1 MPILT
6 DEKQMRGALQ
16 MAARS
21 PFEGADPGFIERFK
35 ADYTAM
41 VNGKN
46 VDARTTTRSDIQ
58 DEYIRDFYKASGQRL
73 PRWLGGPGVNS
84 IADREQ
90 SVRGQVDAWN
100 AANPNA
106 KFRPLPTDQEIE
118 EETIR
123 RATGA
128 IKTQTQLERRST
140 GAGSSI
146 GGFLGTAA
154 GAMADPINFMSVGL
168 GAGAGGYLRTAL
180 TEGAI
185 GMASESAV
193 QGFNYDF
200 RKKVDPNYSAG
211 DALTEIAAA
220 GVGAA
225 AFSTGLKGLADV
237 WQRAKTGSW
246 PSHAR
251 DAANVV
257 TREAAVPSGRFEKSV
272 DGATAHQA
280 ALQKSLDDL
289 IQSRPVEL
297 PPEAFMQAN
306 ARPGR
311 VYDADGNSVGV
322 RYEVVD
328 ADTLI
333 TSNRD
338 DLSINPDF
346 PQELQPRDRSRAM
359 SQDQIAGIAANLQ
372 PERLGFSSD
381 ASTGAPIIGAD
392 GLVESG
398 NGRVLAIRR
407 AYQQGGIPADNYR
420 NYLRSQ
426 NFDVDG
432 IRNPVL
438 VARRVTDLED
448 RVAFVTAANRSTA
461 MRLGAA
467 EQALSDARLLDGDL
481 MSRLDGADIKAGG
494 NQAFTRGFMQKLP
507 RVEQGNLIDKDGF
520 LSQEGE
526 RRITSALMGRAYG
539 EPAMLTRALED
550 TDNNIKSIAGAL
562 ADSAGPWAVMRDAV
576 SRGDIP
582 AGMDITDDL
591 VNAVRLVM
599 KARDEGRA
607 VRDVVNQG
615 EMFGGPDELSK
626 IVARAMFSDVDL
638 KKPVGRARLS
648 EFLRDYATE
657 AMKNDAGPRLFGDA
671 LGSADILKSS
681 LERVG
686 RSDLHRVAEERLT
699 PENIQKLYESPETA
713 EVSVMD
719 AERLYADLEENAVAQ
734 NQAFLKWFDGSRVT
748 TSDGSPL
755 RVFRGEE
762 RINER
767 KGLWFT
773 SDPEAASAYS
783 ERLAGGYG
791 DGANVTP
798 AYVSMKNPLELDA
811 GGSRYDSLDFE
822 GEVVDTEALLKIA
835 QDRGHDG
842 IIIRNAMDG
851 STKPIDVFRPVSG
864 TQVKSAFDRSFG
876 GDSGFG
882 ERSPLMIDLGDGR
895 GERDLYDILREADD
909 EIAAAQELE
918 ACTIGKVAGE

>member
-41 VNGKN
+41 VDGKN

-123 RATGA
+123 RASGA
-128 IKTQTQLERRST
+128 IKKQTQLERRST

-225 AFSTGLKGLADV
+225 ALSTGLKGLADI

-246 PSHAR
+246 PSHVR

-507 RVEQGNLIDKDGF
+507 RAEQGNLIDKDGF

-626 IVARAMFSDVDL
+626 IVARAMFSDADL
-638 KKPVGRARLS
+638 KRPVGRARLS

-657 AMKNDAGPRLFGDA
+657 AMKNDTGPRLFGDA

-719 AERLYADLEENAVAQ
+719 AERLIAD
-734 NQAFLKWFDGSRVT
+734 
-748 TSDGSPL
+748 
-755 RVFRGEE
+755 
-762 RINER
+762 NEAR
-767 KGLWFT
+767 QLG
-773 SDPEAASAYS
+773 PI
-783 ERLAGGYG
+783 G
-791 DGANVTP
+791 DGTEP
-798 AYVSMKNPLELDA
+798 KP
-811 GGSRYDSLDFE
+811 
-822 GEVVDTEALLKIA
+822 EV
-835 QDRGHDG
+835 
-842 IIIRNAMDG
+842 
-851 STKPIDVFRPVSG
+851 KPIMV
-864 TQVKSAFDRSFG
+864 
-876 GDSGFG
+876 
-882 ERSPLMIDLGDGR
+882 DLGDGR
-895 GERDLYDILREADD
+895 GERDLADILREADD